1 MMTAREILR
10 VDNVTMTFG
19 GLRALSNVSMAVNQ
33 GEVVG
38 LIGPNGAGKSTLFE
52 VISGNMR
59 PTAGRV
65 SLFGQDV
72 TNVTADRRRRAGM
85 SRTFQKV
92 RLFESLTTQENIAIA
107 AMQCARA
114 GDDWRAEVEAVLERL
129 KLSNLAQAYPAE
141 LTLADRKKIEIGRA
155 IVGRC
160 QLLLLDEA
168 LSGLTMDE
176 ANELV
181 GVVLSLN
188 TELGVTIVVVEHV
201 LPVLVSMAQRLVV
214 LNFGEVIA
222 DGVPREV
229 ASDPKVM
236 TAYLGSKR
244 GAFS

>member
-1 MMTAREILR
+1 MASGEILR
-10 VDNVTMTFG
+10 VENISKTFG
-19 GLRALSNVSMAVNQ
+19 GLKALTDVSMTVKQ

-59 PTAGRV
+59 PNAGRI

-72 TNVTADRRRRAGM
+72 TTISADRRRRAGM

-92 RLFESLTTQENIAIA
+92 RLFESLTTQENIAVA
-107 AMQCARA
+107 AMQCARPN
-114 GDDWRAEVEAVLERL
+114 DDWRAEVEAVLERL
-129 KLSNLAQAYPAE
+129 KLSRLAQAYPAE

-168 LSGLTMDE
+168 LSGLTVTE

-181 GVVLSLN
+181 GVVLPLN

>member
-1 MMTAREILR
+1 MASREILR
-10 VDNVTMTFG
+10 VENISKTFG
-19 GLRALSNVSMAVNQ
+19 GLKALTDVSMTVKQ

-59 PTAGRV
+59 PSAGRI

-72 TNVTADRRRRAGM
+72 TNVSADRRRRAGM

-92 RLFESLTTQENIAIA
+92 RLFESLTTQENIAVA
-107 AMQCARA
+107 AMQCASPN
-114 GDDWRAEVEAVLERL
+114 DDWRTEVEAVLERL
-129 KLSNLAQAYPAE
+129 KLSRLAQAYPAE

-168 LSGLTMDE
+168 LSGLTVDE
-176 ANELV
+176 ANDLV
-181 GVVLSLN
+181 GVVLSLK

-201 LPVLVSMAQRLVV
+201 LPVLASMAQRLVV

>member
-1 MMTAREILR
+1 MAGEEVLR
-10 VDNVTMTFG
+10 VDGISKNFG
-19 GLRALSNVSMAVNQ
+19 GLKALTNVSVAVRR

-52 VISGNMR
+52 IISGNMR
-59 PTAGRV
+59 PSAGSI
-65 SLFGQDV
+65 SLFGRDV
-72 TNVTADRRRRAGM
+72 TETSADRRRRAGM

-92 RLFESLTTQENIAIA
+92 RLFESLTTQENIAVA
-107 AMQCARA
+107 AMQCARP
-114 GDDWRAEVEAVLERL
+114 GDDWRAEVASVLERL
-129 KLSNLAQAYPAE
+129 KLSHLAHSYPAE

-160 QLLLLDEA
+160 QILLLDEA
-168 LSGLTMDE
+168 LSGLTIDE
-176 ANELV
+176 INELV
-181 GVVLSLN
+181 AVILALN
-188 TELGVTIVVVEHV
+188 AELGVTIVVVEHV

-222 DGVPREV
+222 DGLPRTV

-244 GAFS
+244 GAFA

>member
-1 MMTAREILR
+1 MAQDEVLR
-10 VDNVTMTFG
+10 VEVVSKVFG
-19 GLRALSNVSMAVNQ
+19 GLKALSNVSMSVKR

-59 PTAGRV
+59 ATAGRIV
-65 SLFGQDV
+65 LFGDDV
-72 TNVTADRRRRAGM
+72 STVSPDRRRRAGM

-107 AMQCARA
+107 AMQCARSN
-114 GDDWRAEVEAVLERL
+114 DDWRGEVQSVMERL
-129 KLSNLAQAYPAE
+129 KLTRLAQSYPAE

-160 QLLLLDEA
+160 RLLLLDEA

-176 ANELV
+176 ADELV

-222 DGVPREV
+222 DGAPREV
-229 ASDPKVM
+229 ASNEKVM

>member
-1 MMTAREILR
+1 MSHDEVLR
-10 VDNVTMTFG
+10 VEGVSKVFG
-19 GLRALSNVSMAVNQ
+19 GLKALSNVSMSVKR

-59 PTAGRV
+59 ATAGRV
-65 SLFGQDV
+65 LLFGQDV
-72 TNVTADRRRRAGM
+72 STVSADRRRRAGM

-92 RLFESLTTQENIAIA
+92 RLFESLTTQENIAVA
-107 AMQCARA
+107 AMQCARP
-114 GDDWRAEVEAVLERL
+114 GDDWRAEVRNVMDRL
-129 KLSNLAQAYPAE
+129 KLTRLAQSYPAE

-222 DGVPREV
+222 DGAPREV
-229 ASDPKVM
+229 AGNEKVM